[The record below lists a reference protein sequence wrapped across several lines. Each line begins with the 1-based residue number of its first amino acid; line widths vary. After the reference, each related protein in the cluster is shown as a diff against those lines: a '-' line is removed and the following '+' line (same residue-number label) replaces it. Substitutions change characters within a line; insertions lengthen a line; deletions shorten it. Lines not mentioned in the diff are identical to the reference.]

1 MKLREYIRIKSE
13 EAENNNLEKEGV
25 KYLLVE
31 KFFNDTYTLV
41 TNLDKEINAKEYD
54 EVINLY
60 VRNKK
65 PVQYILGY
73 QYFYGR
79 KYIVNENVLI
89 PRTETELLCEKA
101 IELIKEKDLNNIVD
115 IGTGS
120 GIIPITICKEFSSK
134 TLNIDAVD
142 ISCEALEV
150 AKQNASMYKV
160 NINFFQSDVFTN
172 CKNKYDL
179 VISNPPY
186 IPLSF
191 AIDDYVK
198 ENEPKIALFAGSD
211 GLDVYKNIINTI
223 DKFLNWSIEKRY
235 VLFEIGFNQ
244 GELIKNI
251 ILERYPNAIVK
262 IYKDYNNLDRIVLIE
277 IGDKNV

>member
-89 PRTETELLCEKA
+89 PRNETELLCEKA
-101 IELIKEKDLNNIVD
+101 IELIKEKNLNNIID

-120 GIIPITICKEFSSK
+120 GIIPITICKEVLGK

-150 AKQNASMYKV
+150 ARQCIKQ
-160 NINFFQSDVFTN
+160 I
-172 CKNKYDL
+172 
-179 VISNPPY
+179 
-186 IPLSF
+186 
-191 AIDDYVK
+191 
-198 ENEPKIALFAGSD
+198 
-211 GLDVYKNIINTI
+211 
-223 DKFLNWSIEKRY
+223 
-235 VLFEIGFNQ
+235 
-244 GELIKNI
+244 
-251 ILERYPNAIVK
+251 
-262 IYKDYNNLDRIVLIE
+262 
-277 IGDKNV
+277 